1 MDKMK
6 DLALLVGRVL
16 LALMF
21 VIAGWGKIGGYAGTQ
36 GYMEAMGVPGF
47 ILPLVILLE
56 LGGGLAIMLGLF
68 TRSLSV
74 LMAGFTLMA
83 AFIFHHQP
91 ADQMQMLMFMK
102 NVSVAG
108 GFLALAA
115 AVQGP
120 SAWMPA
126 SARTGNTRIA
136 SFPTFWPVQS
146 HRLFMP
152 VTFACGR

>member
-6 DLALLVGRVL
+6 DVALLAGRVL

-21 VIAGWGKIGGYAGTQ
+21 VMASWSKIGGYAGTQ

-47 ILPLVILLE
+47 MLPLVILLE
-56 LGGGLAIMLGLF
+56 LGGGLAVVLGLF

-74 LMAGFTLMA
+74 LLAGFTLMA
-83 AFIFHHQP
+83 AFIFHYQP
-91 ADQMQMLMFMK
+91 AEQMQMLMFMK

-115 AVQGP
+115 AGAGAFSVDARLGKKLV
-120 SAWMPA
+120 MP
-126 SARTGNTRIA
+126 
-136 SFPTFWPVQS
+136 
-146 HRLFMP
+146 
-152 VTFACGR
+152 

>member
-6 DLALLVGRVL
+6 DVALLVGRVL

-21 VIAGWGKIGGYAGTQ
+21 VIAGWGKISGYAGTQ
-36 GYMEAMGVPGF
+36 GYMEAMGVPGA

-68 TRSLSV
+68 TRSIAV
-74 LMAGFTLMA
+74 LMGGFTLMA
-83 AFIFHHQP
+83 AFIFHYQP
-91 ADQMQMLMFMK
+91 AEQMQMLMFMK

-115 AVQGP
+115 AGAGAF
-120 SAWMPA
+120 SLD
-126 SARTGNTRIA
+126 ARLGKN
-136 SFPTFWPVQS
+136 W
-146 HRLFMP
+146 
-152 VTFACGR
+152 

>member
-6 DLALLVGRVL
+6 DVALLAGRVL

-21 VIAGWGKIGGYAGTQ
+21 VMAGWSKIGGYAGTQ

-47 ILPLVILLE
+47 MLPLVILLE
-56 LGGGLAIMLGLF
+56 LGGGLAVVLGLF

-74 LMAGFTLMA
+74 LLSGFTLMA
-83 AFIFHHQP
+83 AFIFHYQP
-91 ADQMQMLMFMK
+91 AEQMQMLMFMK

-115 AVQGP
+115 AGAGAFSVD
-120 SAWMPA
+120 
-126 SARTGNTRIA
+126 ARLGKN
-136 SFPTFWPVQS
+136 W
-146 HRLFMP
+146 
-152 VTFACGR
+152 

>member
-6 DLALLVGRVL
+6 NMALLVGRVL

-21 VIAGWGKIGGYAGTQ
+21 VMAGWSKIGGYAGTQ

-47 ILPLVILLE
+47 MLPLVILLE
-56 LGGGLAIMLGLF
+56 LGGGLAVVLGLF
-68 TRSLSV
+68 TRSIAV
-74 LMAGFTLMA
+74 LLAGFTLMA
-83 AFIFHHQP
+83 AFIFHYQP

-115 AVQGP
+115 AGAGAF
-120 SAWMPA
+120 SLD
-126 SARTGNTRIA
+126 ARLGKN
-136 SFPTFWPVQS
+136 W
-146 HRLFMP
+146 
-152 VTFACGR
+152 

>member
-6 DLALLVGRVL
+6 DLALLAGRVL

-21 VIAGWGKIGGYAGTQ
+21 VMAGWSKIGGYAGTQ

-56 LGGGLAIMLGLF
+56 LGGGLAIVLGLF

-74 LMAGFTLMA
+74 LLAGFTLMA
-83 AFIFHHQP
+83 AFIFHYQP
-91 ADQMQMLMFMK
+91 AEQMQMLMFMK

-115 AVQGP
+115 AGAGAFSVD
-120 SAWMPA
+120 
-126 SARTGNTRIA
+126 ARLGKN
-136 SFPTFWPVQS
+136 W
-146 HRLFMP
+146 
-152 VTFACGR
+152 

>member
-6 DLALLVGRVL
+6 DMALLVGRVL

-21 VIAGWGKIGGYAGTQ
+21 VMAGWSKIGGYAGTQ

-47 ILPLVILLE
+47 MLPLVILLE
-56 LGGGLAIMLGLF
+56 LGGGLAVVLGLF
-68 TRSLSV
+68 TRSIAV
-74 LMAGFTLMA
+74 LLAGFTLMA
-83 AFIFHHQP
+83 AFIFHYQP

-115 AVQGP
+115 AGAGAF
-120 SAWMPA
+120 SLD
-126 SARTGNTRIA
+126 ARLGKN
-136 SFPTFWPVQS
+136 W
-146 HRLFMP
+146 
-152 VTFACGR
+152 

>member
-6 DLALLVGRVL
+6 ELALLVGRVL

-21 VIAGWGKIGGYAGTQ
+21 VMAGWSKIGGYAGTQ

-47 ILPLVILLE
+47 MLPLVILLE
-56 LGGGLAIMLGLF
+56 LGGGLAVVLGLF
-68 TRSLSV
+68 TRSIAV
-74 LMAGFTLMA
+74 LLAGFTLMA
-83 AFIFHHQP
+83 AFIFHYQP

-115 AVQGP
+115 AGAGAF
-120 SAWMPA
+120 SLD
-126 SARTGNTRIA
+126 ARLGKN
-136 SFPTFWPVQS
+136 W
-146 HRLFMP
+146 
-152 VTFACGR
+152 

>member
-6 DLALLVGRVL
+6 DVALLVGRVL

-21 VIAGWGKIGGYAGTQ
+21 VMAGWSKIGGYAGTQ

-47 ILPLVILLE
+47 LLPLVILLE

-83 AFIFHHQP
+83 AFIFHYQP
-91 ADQMQMLMFMK
+91 AEQMQMLMFMK
-102 NVSVAG
+102 NISVAG

-115 AVQGP
+115 AVAGAF
-120 SAWMPA
+120 SLD
-126 SARTGNTRIA
+126 ARLGKN
-136 SFPTFWPVQS
+136 W
-146 HRLFMP
+146 
-152 VTFACGR
+152 

>member
-6 DLALLVGRVL
+6 DVALLAGRVL

-21 VIAGWGKIGGYAGTQ
+21 VMAGWSKIGGYAGTQ

-47 ILPLVILLE
+47 MLPLVILLE
-56 LGGGLAIMLGLF
+56 LGGGLAIVLGLF

-74 LMAGFTLMA
+74 LLAGFTLMA
-83 AFIFHHQP
+83 AFIFHYQP
-91 ADQMQMLMFMK
+91 AEQMQMLMFMK

-115 AVQGP
+115 AGAGAFSVD
-120 SAWMPA
+120 
-126 SARTGNTRIA
+126 ARLGKN
-136 SFPTFWPVQS
+136 W
-146 HRLFMP
+146 
-152 VTFACGR
+152 

>member
-6 DLALLVGRVL
+6 DVALLAGRVL

-21 VIAGWGKIGGYAGTQ
+21 VMAGWSKIGGYAGTQ

-47 ILPLVILLE
+47 MLPLVILLE
-56 LGGGLAIMLGLF
+56 LGGGLAVVLGLF

-74 LMAGFTLMA
+74 LLAGFTLMA
-83 AFIFHHQP
+83 AFLFHYQP
-91 ADQMQMLMFMK
+91 AEQMQMLMFMK

-115 AVQGP
+115 AGAGAF
-120 SAWMPA
+120 SLD
-126 SARTGNTRIA
+126 ARFGKN
-136 SFPTFWPVQS
+136 W
-146 HRLFMP
+146 
-152 VTFACGR
+152 